1 MRDGTHQW
9 DARRRPSAA
18 VRAALA
24 AVAMA
29 LAPVVA
35 VGKDFANFEVPHV
48 SPIALTPR
56 GDRLLVVNTADDRLE
71 VFRIAGG
78 RLVHD
83 GHRASVPVGLSPV
96 SVRARDDREAWVVN
110 HISDSISIVDLDAMQ
125 VVRTLR
131 PGNEPADVAFVAT
144 PAGARAFVS
153 LGLPNEIAVYDLAD
167 LERPPTRLPIRGIRP
182 RALATDGRFVYAA
195 IFEAGNG
202 TTIVPRERV
211 SSALNP
217 YPGAPNPPPNQGM
230 GFAPALAV
238 PGAPREGLIVRKD
251 RDGRWRDGNASIGQ
265 GDLLGADW
273 SAAVDWDLH
282 QHAVAVIDAAN
293 LGVSYVRRVLTTQ
306 TQLAVRPGDG
316 RLVVIGTEALNWVRF
331 ESQLNGR
338 FLRVMAAV
346 AGPGAADSVERVDLN
361 PHLDYAAPSVSQ
373 PLRVQSVGDPR
384 GIAIDP
390 AGDRIWITGMGSN
403 NVVALDR
410 SLRRAGLATVGEG
423 PTGIA
428 HDPLRGVLYVLN
440 RFEGSV
446 SVVALK
452 PFREIARVAFPDP
465 TPAEIRE
472 GRPFLYDTHRTSGTG
487 HVACA
492 SCHVDARMDG
502 LAWDLGDPAGA
513 VKTFNMTCN
522 LGLAAILGQC
532 NDWHPMKGPMTTQ
545 TLVGIVGTEPLHWRG
560 DREDLAAFNP
570 TFTNL
575 LGADRPL
582 TADEMRRLEAFIA
595 TIRFPPNPNRDLE
608 NRLRSAVPVTGGT
621 GDAVNGDR
629 LFRTAITSQV
639 TTCVQCHRLPTG
651 HNEAVISAN
660 VLRTPQG
667 SKVAQLRNLWEK
679 TGFDRAAPGGSD
691 RGFGFAHDGASDTLF
706 SFLSL
711 PVFTFPAGPVGV
723 QNRRDIEAFLLSFPN
738 GTHAGVG
745 AQLTLARS
753 PASAAD
759 EARLEAMLAVSRA
772 RQAGLVARVREGDSV
787 RGYVHVGGS
796 DWQADRRA
804 ERVTTEQLRAR
815 ASAATPLTFTVVA
828 AGTEWRLGVDRDR
841 DGTFDQDELDA
852 GSDPANGRSRPG
864 G

>member
-1 MRDGTHQW
+1 MRDGTHLC
-9 DARRRPSAA
+9 DALRRRRAA
-18 VRAALA
+18 ARAALS
-24 AVAMA
+24 AVALA
-29 LAPVVA
+29 LAPVA
-35 VGKDFANFEVPHV
+35 VGAKDFANFEVPHV
-48 SPIALTPR
+48 SPLALTPR

-71 VFRIAGG
+71 VFRITGG

-83 GHRASVPVGLSPV
+83 GHRSSVAVGLSPV
-96 SVRARDDREAWVVN
+96 SVRSRDDREAWVVN
-110 HISDSISIVDLDAMQ
+110 HISDSISIVDLETMQ

-131 PGNEPADVAFVAT
+131 PGNEPADVVFVAT

-167 LERPPTRLPIRGIRP
+167 LDRPPARLPIRGHRP
-182 RALATDGRFVYAA
+182 RALATDGRSVYAA

-217 YPGAPNPPPNQGM
+217 YPGAPNPPPNQGV
-230 GFAPALAV
+230 GFAPAMTT
-238 PGAPREGLIVRKD
+238 PGAPREGLIVRKGP
-251 RDGRWRDGNASIGQ
+251 DGRWRDGNAAIGQ
-265 GDLLGADW
+265 ADLRGADW

-282 QHAVAVIDAAN
+282 QHAVAVIDAAS

-306 TQLAVRPGDG
+306 THLAVRPGDG
-316 RLVVIGTEALNWVRF
+316 RLIVIGTESLNWIRF
-331 ESQLNGR
+331 ESALSGR

-346 AGPGAADSVERVDLN
+346 ADRGAADSVERIDLN
-361 PHLDYAAPSVSQ
+361 PHLDYAA
-373 PLRVQSVGDPR
+373 LRIPVALRRQSIGDPR

-390 AGDRIWITGMGSN
+390 TGERIWITGMGSN
-403 NVVALDR
+403 NVVALDG
-410 SLRRAGLATVGEG
+410 SLQRAGLAAVGEG

-428 HDPLRGVLYVLN
+428 HDPLRGVVYVLN

-472 GRPFLYDTHRTSGTG
+472 GRPFLYGTHRTSGTG
-487 HVACA
+487 HVSCA
-492 SCHVDARMDG
+492 SCHIDARMDG
-502 LAWDLGDPAGA
+502 LAWDLGDPAGT
-513 VKTFNMTCN
+513 VKSFNVTCN
-522 LGLAAILGQC
+522 LGLGPLFGQC

-545 TLVGIVGTEPLHWRG
+545 TLVGIAGTEPLHWRG
-560 DREDLAAFNP
+560 DREDFAAFNP

-575 LGADRPL
+575 LGADRQL
-582 TADEMRRLEAFIA
+582 TAEEMRRFEAFIA

-608 NRLRSAVPVTGGT
+608 NRLRAAVAVTGGT
-621 GDAVNGDR
+621 GDAVNGER

-660 VLRTPQG
+660 LLRTSQG

-679 TGFDRAAPGGSD
+679 TGFDRVAPGGSD

-711 PVFTFPAGPVGV
+711 PVFTFPAGPVGA

-738 GTHAGVG
+738 GTHAGIG

-753 PASAAD
+753 SVSTSD
-759 EARLEAMLAVSRA
+759 EARLEAMLSVSRS
-772 RQAGLVARVREGDSV
+772 RQAGLVARIREGEAV
-787 RGYVHVGGS
+787 RGYVHLGGS
-796 DWQADRRA
+796 EWQSDRRA
-804 ERVTTEQLRAR
+804 ERVTIGQLKAR

-828 AGTEWRLGVDRDR
+828 AGTEWRLGLDRDR
-841 DGTFDQDELDA
+841 DGVFDQDELDA
-852 GSDPANGRSRPG
+852 GTDPADGRSRPEG
-864 G
+864 

>member
-1 MRDGTHQW
+1 MPGGTQRR
-9 DARRRPSAA
+9 DARGRSWAA
-18 VRAALA
+18 AR
-24 AVAMA
+24 AVAGVVALA
-29 LAPVVA
+29 LAPVA
-35 VGKDFANFEVPHV
+35 AAGKDFANFEVPHV

-110 HISDSISIVDLDAMQ
+110 HISDSISIVDLDTMQ

-167 LERPPTRLPIRGIRP
+167 LERPPTRLAIRGHRP
-182 RALATDGRFVYAA
+182 RALATDGKSVYAA

-211 SSALNP
+211 SSTLNP
-217 YPGAPNPPPNQGM
+217 YPGAPNPPPNQGL
-230 GFAPALAV
+230 GFAPALAT

-251 RDGRWRDGNASIGQ
+251 PDGRWRDGNAAIGQ
-265 GDLLGADW
+265 GDLRGADW

-282 QHAVAVIDAAN
+282 QHAVAVIDAAS
-293 LGVSYVRRVLTTQ
+293 LGVSYLRRVLTTQ

-316 RLVVIGTEALNWVRF
+316 RLVVIGTEALNWIRF

-346 AGPGAADSVERVDLN
+346 AEPGDAGPVTRIDLN
-361 PHLDYAAPSVSQ
+361 PHLDYTSASVPAA
-373 PLRVQSVGDPR
+373 LRRASLGDPR
-384 GIAIDP
+384 GLAIDP
-390 AGDRIWITGMGSN
+390 AGERIWITGMGSN
-403 NVVALDR
+403 NVIALDR
-410 SLRRAGLATVGEG
+410 SFRRAGLAAVGEG

-428 HDPLRGVLYVLN
+428 HDPLRGVIYVLN

-465 TPAEIRE
+465 TPPEIRE

-487 HVACA
+487 HVSCA

-513 VKTFNMTCN
+513 VKAFNMTCN
-522 LGLAAILGQC
+522 LGLAPILGQC

-582 TADEMRRLEAFIA
+582 TDDEMRRLETFIA

-608 NRLRSAVPVTGGT
+608 NRLRGAVAVTGGT
-621 GDAVNGDR
+621 GDAVNGER

-660 VLRTPQG
+660 VLRTPQA

-738 GTHAGVG
+738 GTHAGIG
-745 AQLTLARS
+745 AQLTLGRS
-753 PASAAD
+753 PASTPD
-759 EARLEAMLAVSRA
+759 EARLEAMLAVSRS
-772 RQAGLVARVREGDSV
+772 RQAGLVARVREGQAV
-787 RGYVHVGGS
+787 RGYVHLGGS

-815 ASAATPLTFTVVA
+815 ASAATPVTFTVVA
-828 AGTEWRLGVDRDR
+828 SGTEWRLGVDRDR
-841 DGTFDQDELDA
+841 DGAFDQDELDA
-852 GSDPANGRSRPG
+852 GTDPSDGRSRPPG
-864 G
+864 

>member
-1 MRDGTHQW
+1 MRHITRGCRVLW
-9 DARRRPSAA
+9 LGSAVA
-18 VRAALA
+18 RAATLV
-24 AVAMA
+24 VALA
-29 LAPVVA
+29 LAPVA

-48 SPIALTPR
+48 SPVALTPR
-56 GDRLLVVNTADDRLE
+56 ADRLLVVNTADDRLE

-110 HISDSISIVDLDAMQ
+110 HISDSISVVDLDTMQ

-167 LERPPTRLPIRGIRP
+167 PERPPTRLPIRGHRP
-182 RALATDGRFVYAA
+182 RALATDGRSVFAA

-217 YPGAPNPPPNQGM
+217 YPGAPNPPPNQGT
-230 GFAPALAV
+230 GFAPALAT

-251 RDGRWRDGNASIGQ
+251 RDGRWRDGNPAIGQ
-265 GDLLGADW
+265 GDLRGADW

-282 QHAVAVIDAAN
+282 QHAVAVIDAAS

-306 TQLAVRPGDG
+306 TQLAVRPADG
-316 RLVVIGTEALNWVRF
+316 RLLVIGTEALNWTRF

-346 AGPGAADSVERVDLN
+346 ADPAGAGSVERVDLN
-361 PHLDYAAPSVSQ
+361 PHLDYTAPSVATAV
-373 PLRVQSVGDPR
+373 RRASVGDPR
-384 GIAIDP
+384 GIATDP
-390 AGDRIWITGMGSN
+390 AGERIWITGMGSN
-403 NVVALDR
+403 NVVALDG
-410 SLRRAGLATVGEG
+410 SLRRVGLATVGEG

-428 HDPLRGVLYVLN
+428 HDPVRGVLYVLN

-465 TPAEIRE
+465 TPPGIRE

-487 HVACA
+487 HVSCA

-502 LAWDLGDPAGA
+502 LAWDLGDPSGA
-513 VKTFNMTCN
+513 VKAFNMTCN
-522 LGLAAILGQC
+522 LGLGPLLGQC

-560 DREDLAAFNP
+560 DRENLAAFNP
-570 TFTNL
+570 TFTKL
-575 LGADRPL
+575 LGADRLL
-582 TADEMRRLEAFIA
+582 TADEMRRFETFVA

-608 NRLRSAVPVTGGT
+608 DRLRGAVTVSGGT
-621 GDAVNGDR
+621 GDAVNGER

-660 VLRTPQG
+660 LLRTPQG

-679 TGFDRAAPGGSD
+679 TGFDRSAPGGSD

-738 GTHAGVG
+738 GTHAGIG
-745 AQLTLARS
+745 AQLTLARA
-753 PASAAD
+753 PASAPD
-759 EARLEAMLAVSRA
+759 EARLDAMLAVSRS
-772 RQAGLVARVREGDSV
+772 RQAGLVARVREGDAV
-787 RGYVHVGGS
+787 RGYVHLGGS

-804 ERVTTEQLRAR
+804 ERVTTEELRAR
-815 ASAATPLTFTVVA
+815 ATAATPVTFTVVV

-841 DGTFDQDELDA
+841 DGAFDQDELDA
-852 GSDPANGRSRPG
+852 GTDPADGRSRPG
-864 G
+864 T